1 MPTAQPH
8 FSPEDT
14 KEVIY
19 KELMQLQEED
29 DVGVLDAAE
38 RLRDK
43 LLEAS
48 RASVA
53 KDQNCKASKRK
64 SRWSGKP
71 GKPGKSGWATRKGKT
86 EDNKPEAR
94 KDAC

>member
-1 MPTAQPH
+1 
-8 FSPEDT
+8 
-14 KEVIY
+14 
-19 KELMQLQEED
+19 MQLQEEN

-53 KDQNCKASKRK
+53 KDQNGKASKRK
-64 SRWSGKP
+64 SRSSGKP
-71 GKPGKSGWATRKGKT
+71 GKPGKSGCATRKGKT